1 MPEYLDPL
9 VAWRRLHLELR
20 RLREVK
26 GDTQQQVADAMEWS
40 LSKLIRIETGR
51 IRISVND
58 LRVLT
63 GYYGLPDDV
72 RNELLALARDSR
84 KSAWWEPYR
93 DVISKS
99 YAEFIA
105 FESVA
110 SVVRC
115 FSSVVVPGLL
125 QTEEYAWQVME
136 AAGMPDQL
144 ARRLV
149 ELRMKRQE
157 MWRQAT
163 SVDTRFLVDESVI
176 RRVVGGPEV
185 MRQQLQRLREV
196 AELPNVSFKVVPYS
210 EGLYRLHRVGYS
222 LFQFPDDAPLVLYLD
237 NDSSDMIT
245 TDVADE
251 RPVAYLDTY
260 TDLDAKFSAEDATKI
275 IGDALARLG

>member
-20 RLREVK
+20 RLREAK

-63 GYYGLPDDV
+63 SYYGLSDDV

-99 YAEFIA
+99 YAEYVA

-110 SVVRC
+110 SVIRC
-115 FSSVVVPGLL
+115 FESAVVPGLL

-136 AAGMPDQL
+136 FAGVPDDL
-144 ARRLV
+144 ARRRV
-149 ELRMKRQE
+149 ELRMRRQE
-157 MWRQAT
+157 GWRSAGT
-163 SVDTRFLVDESVI
+163 ADTRFLIDESI
-176 RRVVGGPEV
+176 IHRVVGGAAS
-185 MRQQLQRLREV
+185 MRRQLRYLREI
-196 AELPNVSFKVVPYS
+196 AELPNVTLKIVPYA
-210 EGLYRLHRVGYS
+210 EGLYPRHRVGYS
-222 LFQFPDDAPLVLYLD
+222 LFQFVDDAPLVLYLD
-237 NDSSDMIT
+237 NDSTDMIT
-245 TDVADE
+245 TDVADD
-251 RPVAYLDTY
+251 RPVAYLDAFTALE
-260 TDLDAKFSAEDATKI
+260 DKFSSQDALKAI
-275 IGDALARLG
+275 DDALARLG